1 MKREILISGTPR
13 ETRVAILEDDRLAE
27 LLVDR
32 PDQRRTVGDIYYGRV
47 DAVLGGI
54 QAAFVDIGLEKSAY
68 LHASDLLEPEEDD
81 DPEDQADEN
90 ADAAVDPDGEPD
102 AESSGPPEAALV
114 SGKRR
119 GDGGRREIGGR
130 RAIPDIA
137 ERLKK
142 GEMLPVQ
149 VTKEPISTKGCRVTA
164 QISLAGRFLVYM
176 PYATKVGVSRKIE
189 NREQRA
195 KLREMVSK
203 LMPHDVGGV
212 IVRTVAE
219 GVTEDHFRREILSL
233 INTWKKIKRKQ
244 LYARRG
250 PALLHRE
257 ASLTRSL
264 VRDVFSAKV
273 DALWVDSRELH
284 HEISQ
289 YLELIDPELIERVHY
304 YDEPAP
310 LFDRFKLETEIR
322 DLFQPR
328 VELPSGGYLIIQPT
342 EALVSIDVNTG
353 RYTGK
358 RDPEKTILRTNI
370 EAAREIARQIRLR
383 DVGGIIVA
391 DFIDMETKANRDRV
405 VQELRTHLG
414 RDRARTRAYAV
425 SELGLI
431 EMTRQRVRPSLWASM
446 TRECAICHGT
456 GRVFSPEVVTRRL
469 ERALKRAGTD
479 RKERKLAIRL
489 HPDVALYLLEEEP
502 KLVTSLGKQGGLD
515 LEVRDDPMLR
525 LDEFRLMSRPAGRD
539 VTELYSVA

>member
-13 ETRVAILEDDRLAE
+13 ETRIAILEDDRLVE

-47 DAVLGGI
+47 EAVLGGI

-68 LHASDLLEPEEDD
+68 LHASDLLEPEDDD
-81 DPEDQADEN
+81 DPEEQEDEPETDPLD
-90 ADAAVDPDGEPD
+90 DAPGEGGSTPV
-102 AESSGPPEAALV
+102 P
-114 SGKRR
+114 GKRR
-119 GDGGRREIGGR
+119 GDGGRREVAGR
-130 RAIPDIA
+130 RTIPDIA

-203 LMPHDVGGV
+203 LVPHDAGGV

-219 GVTEDHFRREILSL
+219 GVTEDHFRREIESL

-244 LYARRG
+244 LYTRRG

-284 HEISQ
+284 HEICQ
-289 YLELIDPELIERVHY
+289 YLELIDPELVERVHF

-310 LFDRFKLETEIR
+310 LFDRFKIETEIR

-328 VELPSGGYLIIQPT
+328 VELPSGGYVIIQPT

-405 VQELRTHLG
+405 LGELRTHLG

-425 SELGLI
+425 SELGLV

-446 TRECAICHGT
+446 TRECITCHGT
-456 GRVFSPEVVTRRL
+456 GRVFSPEVVARRL
-469 ERALKRAGTD
+469 ERALKRASSD
-479 RKERKLAIRL
+479 KKERKLAVRI

-502 KLVTSLGKQGGLD
+502 RLVRTLGKQGGLD
-515 LEVRDDPMLR
+515 LEMRDDPMLR

-539 VTELYSVA
+539 VTEIYAVN